1 MLNGEP
7 TARGTMKNKPF
18 AVLALALLCAL
29 NFPLSTSLAQD
40 ITATVA
46 PNIGGSD
53 NYVDIQN
60 TNSGRWYFYSNPTPA
75 AATMS
80 RFSGLSEFPWPTST
94 GNFAPDPGT
103 YVQDRIFQSEHLR
116 VYPKTLAVGTLI
128 QIAYATA
135 PLGTQYHFNITV
147 TSFSQ
152 VTSLNILDASPTSAA
167 TAHTWTS
174 ELLNCSPAILTTT
187 AWWT

>member
-1 MLNGEP
+1 M
-7 TARGTMKNKPF
+7 
-18 AVLALALLCAL
+18 AV
-29 NFPLSTSLAQD
+29 
-40 ITATVA
+40 
-46 PNIGGSD
+46 
-53 NYVDIQN
+53 QN
-60 TNSGRWYFYSNPTPA
+60 RNSGRWYFYSNPTQA
-75 AATMS
+75 AATML

-103 YVQDRIFQSEHLR
+103 YVQDRIFQYEHLR

-135 PLGTQYHFNITV
+135 PLGTQYHFNVTV
-147 TSFSQ
+147 TSGSQ
-152 VTSLNILDASPTSAA
+152 GTALIIMDASPTSAA

-187 AWWT
+187 AWRA